1 MACVYKEFQKQNK
14 TKKLVQEKIIQLNVN
29 FLLGYNMKAVIQ
41 REGNKILLGR
51 GEKSTGWNF
60 LGGKGMSKLLTGGGT
75 PPFSFPRG
83 EICERLSINN
93 VGTDAKKIE

>member
-1 MACVYKEFQKQNK
+1 MAYVYKEFQKQNK
-14 TKKLVQEKIIQLNVN
+14 TKKMVQEKIIQLKVN

-75 PPFSFPRG
+75 PPFSLPRG
-83 EICERLSINN
+83 EIPEKLPSNN
-93 VGTDAKKIE
+93 VGKDAKKIE